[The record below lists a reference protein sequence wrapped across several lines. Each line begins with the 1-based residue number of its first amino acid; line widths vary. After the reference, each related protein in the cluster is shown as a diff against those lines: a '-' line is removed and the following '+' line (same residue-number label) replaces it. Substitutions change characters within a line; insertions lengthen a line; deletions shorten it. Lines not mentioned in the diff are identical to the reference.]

1 MESQKNKRLKHCIK
15 CGISLTKKNWPKCLW
30 NRSNYICTP
39 CFRAYSK
46 QCHKSDPE
54 YGKKQRNRH
63 RMRRSAVI
71 FHYGNQCAQ
80 CGEDDYTKLTI
91 DHINGG
97 GCAHRKEMTTNIIDY
112 LYNNL
117 VDKDG
122 YQVLCYNCNCS
133 KNVIYKDKYALR
145 DKKIVIDHYGGF
157 CAQCKEDRIERLT
170 MDHKN
175 NDGAEQ
181 RRKYGYKTGVR
192 CYRWLIKKNFPNNL
206 GLQVL
211 CFNCNC
217 SKRTT
222 SKYELE
228 TKNKP
233 GKCKGV
239 KFSPALRC

>member
-1 MESQKNKRLKHCIK
+1 MPSQKNSSLKHCIK
-15 CGISLTKKNWPKCLW
+15 CNVELTKENWPQCLW

-39 CFRAYSK
+39 CFRAYGK
-46 QCHKSDPE
+46 RYHKTDPE
-54 YGKKQRNRH
+54 YNNKQRNRT

-71 FHYGNQCAQ
+71 FHYGNQCIQ

-91 DHINGG
+91 DHVNGG
-97 GCAHRKEMTTNIIDY
+97 GSAHRREINGARITDH

-117 VDKDG
+117 IDKDG

-133 KNVIYKDKYALR
+133 KNVVYKDQYSLKA
-145 DKKIVIDHYGGF
+145 KKAVISHYGGF
-157 CAQCKEDRIERLT
+157 CAICKEDRIERLT

-181 RRKYGYKTGVR
+181 RRKYKYQTGSR
-192 CYRWLIKKNFPNNL
+192 FYRWLLKNALPDNL

-217 SKRTT
+217 SKRAVA
-222 SKYELE
+222 KYEPE
-228 TKNKP
+228 AEKQP
-233 GKCKGV
+233 G
-239 KFSPALRC
+239 